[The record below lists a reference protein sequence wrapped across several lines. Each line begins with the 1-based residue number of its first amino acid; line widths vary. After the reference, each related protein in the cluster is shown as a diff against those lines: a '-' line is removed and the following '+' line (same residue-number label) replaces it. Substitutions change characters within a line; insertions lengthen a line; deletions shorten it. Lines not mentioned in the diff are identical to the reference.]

1 MNTPEAENGVLYCA
15 TGDLYQKR
23 ARLSAY
29 SLKKFN
35 PSLPCCLFT
44 NIEDKDNIWD
54 RTVISEKSKDGFHQ
68 YMLDKITA
76 LSLSPFEKTLYLD
89 SDTYILDNIDELFS
103 LLDRFDLA
111 LCHGHDRQK
120 RYLIQ
125 TGQIPIKGELIKAIT
140 EDIPYA
146 FAPLQ
151 GGLILYRKN
160 ELIKKFLKD
169 LADLYITK
177 QFYDDQVS
185 LRELLWKSDIHFYIL
200 PPEYN
205 FNSIEVLKY
214 WKKHG
219 FRHAK
224 PKIFH
229 YSSDKNIN
237 IPDEIQHA
245 LGNSETIYK
254 NESPSQREVIKSKL
268 KLLNKWLGLS
278 K

>member
-1 MNTPEAENGVLYCA
+1 MNTPVVEKGILYCA
-15 TGDLYQKR
+15 TGELYQKR

-89 SDTYILDNIDELFS
+89 SDTYILDNIDELFY

-125 TGQIPIKGELIKAIT
+125 TGHIPVKGELIKAIT

-160 ELIKKFLKD
+160 ESIKKFLKD

-185 LRELLWKSDIHFYIL
+185 LRELLWKSNIHFYIL

-229 YSSDKNIN
+229 YSSDKNLN
-237 IPDEIQHA
+237 IENEIRHV
-245 LGNSETIYK
+245 LGNMETRYK
-254 NESPSQREVIKSKL
+254 NEKSSLSGKIILKL
-268 KLLNKWLGLS
+268 KLLFRRMGLS

>member
-1 MNTPEAENGVLYCA
+1 MNTPEVKKGVLYCA
-15 TGDLYQKR
+15 TDEVYQKR

-29 SLKKFN
+29 SLKHNN
-35 PSLPCCLFT
+35 PTLSCCLIT
-44 NIEDKDNIWD
+44 NTEVKDEIWD
-54 RTVISEKSKDGFHQ
+54 HLIISEKSENGFHQ

-76 LSLSPFEKTLYLD
+76 LSLSPYEKTLYLD
-89 SDTYILDNIDELFS
+89 SDTYILDDINELFS
-103 LLDRFDLA
+103 LLDRFDIA

-125 TGQIPIKGELIKAIT
+125 TGQIPIKGTLVKAIS
-140 EDIPYA
+140 DAIPYA

-160 ELIKKFLKD
+160 ETIEKFLKD
-169 LADLYITK
+169 LADLYISK
-177 QFYDDQVS
+177 HFYDDQVS
-185 LRELLWKSDIHFYIL
+185 IRELLWKSNINFYIL

-229 YSSDKNIN
+229 YSSNKNIN
-237 IPDEIQHA
+237 IQDEIRHV
-245 LGNSETIYK
+245 LRNRETLYR
-254 NESPSQREVIKSKL
+254 NEQPFQREIIKTKL
-268 KLLNKWLGLS
+268 KLLARWIGLS